1 MIDAAQMAT
10 LKEQIMRYS
19 PAAFALA
26 LVVAVTASTGHS
38 APPAPLD
45 PRAAS
50 LVSEGRKALAE
61 GKVDE
66 AVDSFEAALAI
77 QPGHVAI
84 YLNLAEATR
93 KQGMQGKALHYY
105 REALKLDPDNQ
116 YAIAGEGATL
126 VEKGAVEKA
135 RRNLVRLESL
145 CGNKTCQPARQLSAA
160 IQRGPTPQV
169 VTADQVEPK
178 PEVSAN

>member
-1 MIDAAQMAT
+1 
-10 LKEQIMRYS
+10 MRYT
-19 PAAFALA
+19 PAAMALA
-26 LVVAVTASTGHS
+26 LLAAVTASAGHS

-45 PRAAS
+45 PRAAT
-50 LVSEGRKALAE
+50 LVAEGRKALAE
-61 GKVDE
+61 GKVEE
-66 AVDSFEAALAI
+66 AVDSFEAALAL

-93 KQGMQGKALHYY
+93 KQGMQGKALRYY

-116 YAIAGEGATL
+116 FAIAGEGEAL

-135 RRNLVRLESL
+135 KRNLARLEVL
-145 CGNKTCQPARQLSAA
+145 CGNKTCAPARQLTAA

-169 VTADQVEPK
+169 VTAAQVEAK
-178 PEVSAN
+178 PEVTAN

>member
-1 MIDAAQMAT
+1 
-10 LKEQIMRYS
+10 MRYT
-19 PAAFALA
+19 PAALA
-26 LVVAVTASTGHS
+26 LTLLAAVTASVGHS

-50 LVSEGRKALAE
+50 LIAEGRKALAE

-66 AVDSFEAALAI
+66 AVDDFEAALAL

-93 KQGMQGKALHYY
+93 KQGMQGKALRYY

-116 YAIAGEGATL
+116 YAIAGEGEAL

-135 RRNLVRLESL
+135 KRNLARIETL
-145 CGNKTCQPARQLSAA
+145 CGNKTCAPARQLAAA
-160 IQRGPTPQV
+160 IERGPTPQV
-169 VTADQVEPK
+169 VTAAQVEAK
-178 PEVSAN
+178 PEVTAN

>member
-1 MIDAAQMAT
+1 MAT

-19 PAAFALA
+19 PAALA
-26 LVVAVTASTGHS
+26 LTLLVAVTASSGHG

-45 PRAAS
+45 PRAAT
-50 LVSEGRKALAE
+50 LVAEGRKAMAE
-61 GKVDE
+61 GKTEE
-66 AVDSFEAALAI
+66 AVDSFEAALAV

-93 KQGMQGKALHYY
+93 LQGMQGKALRYY

-135 RRNLVRLESL
+135 RRNLVKLEQL
-145 CGNKTCQPARQLSAA
+145 CGNKSCAPAKQLAAAIAKGPAR
-160 IQRGPTPQV
+160 QV